1 MPTRETTI
9 TRPVLKRDPCP
20 ACAYVASWL
29 QRVGFRS
36 GDRIRIVE
44 APRLVVI
51 IGGDTTDDL
60 RSETPE
66 PPEWPWVLA
75 HCAKDDRHPMVAEPK
90 EEPPPAAAAPAAPP
104 KPRTKPTPPKPARP
118 QPDSAP
124 SPATPPSPAA
134 APRPAPPAA
143 PSVYRR

>member
-20 ACAYVASWL
+20 ACAYFASWL

-36 GDRIRIVE
+36 GERIRIVE

-60 RSETPE
+60 RAETPE
-66 PPEWPWVLA
+66 PPEWPYLLA
-75 HCAKDDRHPMVAEPK
+75 HCAKDDRHPMAAEPK
-90 EEPPPAAAAPAAPP
+90 ADPSPAAAAPARPRA
-104 KPRTKPTPPKPARP
+104 KPSRALPSRP
-118 QPDSAP
+118 QPEPAS
-124 SPATPPSPAA
+124 SPATPPAAAA
-134 APRPAPPAA
+134 APKPA